1 MFGIHPKKPVP
12 PLILIRPLIILN
24 KKPSL
29 LSIESK
35 KISEKAQKSLITTD
49 YEMITQI
56 GPACPAYRRQAQA
69 GVHRT

>member
-1 MFGIHPKKPVP
+1 MFGIHPEKTGSPVYFNSAFF
-12 PLILIRPLIILN
+12 ILN

-29 LSIESK
+29 LSTTLK

-56 GPACPAYRRQAQA
+56 RPAFPAYRRQAQA
-69 GVHRT
+69 GVH